1 MKRGKDN
8 IVGVGFINY
17 GELHDNY
24 QHSQDYKFRRTV
36 DLFQRET
43 FSKRW
48 FPTLTLEQSR
58 VQNKNLEM
66 LRSFSGNETS
76 ESGLTKLLENLSVV
90 NRMKGFGKCWQT

>member
-43 FSKRW
+43 YSK
-48 FPTLTLEQSR
+48 Q
-58 VQNKNLEM
+58 
-66 LRSFSGNETS
+66 
-76 ESGLTKLLENLSVV
+76 
-90 NRMKGFGKCWQT
+90 